1 MERIIRIT
9 GEGRVSV
16 APDTIELSFVVAESD
31 MKEQT
36 ALQKADD
43 KVCALKKVFA
53 GLGIGDKNVITKNFS
68 ISQKTKSVRNKN
80 GDWEYLFDGYAV
92 NYSMVVSFPYD
103 TKFLGKV
110 LSEVSVC
117 LDKTN
122 IRINFTLKNQEG
134 IKEKLLASAVAN
146 AKADAEILAEAS
158 GVKLGKILSIS
169 HSYNMVRFDYGSR
182 GERCVSKMA
191 KMDCEMASVDSFD
204 NMNVDD
210 LSFEAQVNID
220 WEIL

>member
-1 MERIIRIT
+1 MERVIRIT

-16 APDTIELSFVVAESD
+16 APDTIELSFVVAEND
-31 MKEQT
+31 MNEQT
-36 ALQKADD
+36 ALQKAD
-43 KVCALKKVFA
+43 KKICELKEIFA
-53 GLGIGDKNVITKNFS
+53 KLGIDEKRVITKNFS
-68 ISQKTKSVRNKN
+68 INQKTKSVRNKN

-92 NYSMVVSFPYD
+92 NYSMTVSFDYN
-103 TKFLGKV
+103 TKFLGEV
-110 LSEVSVC
+110 LTAVSAS

-122 IRINFTLKNQEG
+122 IRINFTLTNQEG
-134 IKEKLLASAVAN
+134 IKERLLASAVAN

-191 KMDCEMASVDSFD
+191 ERDCAMASVDSFD

-210 LSFEAQVNID
+210 LSFEANVNID